1 MTRRYLQLDVFSDR
15 PGRGNP
21 LGVVLDAQD
30 LDTAAMQA
38 LAAWLNLSE
47 TVFFLPPDPGAD
59 YRIRIFTPGSELPF
73 AGHPSVGAAWAAAQH
88 RLAQPSAGRLVQQCG
103 AGHLPVRLE
112 AQGAQ
117 LLPFVRSPRAHEV
130 ARHGGALPNGLD
142 TLIAP
147 GMQAMLWDNGPRW
160 WLLEAASAAALR
172 AFRPD
177 FAALAAWINATAAT
191 GVAVYAF
198 EASAQHALAV
208 RAFCPGDAVNVPE
221 DPVTGSANA
230 AIAACLHR
238 QGRLP
243 GNDGTYVASQGREL
257 GRDGRISVRVDGDG
271 EVWIGGQ
278 VQQVI
283 EGRLDW

>member
-1 MTRRYLQLDVFSDR
+1 MARRYMQLDVFAAR
-15 PGRGNP
+15 PGQGNP

-47 TVFFLPPDPGAD
+47 TVFFLPPEPGAD

-73 AGHPSVGAAWAAAQH
+73 AGHPSVGAAWAAVQLG
-88 RLAQPSAGRLVQQCG
+88 LARPRDGALVQQCG
-103 AGHLPVRLE
+103 AGLLSVRIAE
-112 AQGAQ
+112 DGGRRVAA
-117 LLPFVRSPRAHEV
+117 VRSPRGQER
-130 ARHGGALPNGLD
+130 ARQAAPLPAGLD
-142 TLIAP
+142 ALAAP
-147 GMQAMLWDNGPRW
+147 GTDAALWDNGPRW
-160 WLLEAASAAALR
+160 WLVEAASTAALR

-177 FAALAAWINATAAT
+177 FAALAAWTNATHAT
-191 GVAVYAF
+191 GVAAF
-198 EASAQHALAV
+198 AAEADPAHQLAV

-230 AIAACLHR
+230 VVAAWLHA

-243 GNDGTYVASQGREL
+243 GGGDYVASQGREL
-257 GRDGRISVRVDGDG
+257 GRDGRVAVRVDDAG
-271 EVWIGGQ
+271 EVWIGGH

-283 EGRLDW
+283 DGTLDW